1 MGFGASSL
9 NRPLSAW
16 KRGMVLKSQT
26 LSWNLLWILSTA
38 RNRVRVK
45 AAGGGGVGGS
55 EGQWLRT
62 RRLCALFVVRNGAFP
77 AISVNKDVTII
88 SDSSP
93 PNGNS

>member
-1 MGFGASSL
+1 
-9 NRPLSAW
+9 
-16 KRGMVLKSQT
+16 MVLKSQI

-38 RNRVRVK
+38 RKRVRVK

-77 AISVNKDVTII
+77 AISVNKDVTIT